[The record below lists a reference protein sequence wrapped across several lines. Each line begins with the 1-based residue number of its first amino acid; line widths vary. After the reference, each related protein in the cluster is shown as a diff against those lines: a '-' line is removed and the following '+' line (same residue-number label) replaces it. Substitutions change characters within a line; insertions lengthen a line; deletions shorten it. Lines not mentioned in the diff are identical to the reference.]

1 MSFIIFIILVIL
13 LLFFFFAS
21 VILSLV
27 GNVLSLFG
35 FGRKK
40 QNNSGGTSY
49 SQTRNDGWNSHNNNS
64 RNAGAKEKKILFDK
78 DEGEY
83 VDFEEIKDGER

>member
-1 MSFIIFIILVIL
+1 MSFIIFIIFVIL

-27 GNVLSLFG
+27 GNVLSMLG

-49 SQTRNDGWNSHNNNS
+49 HQARNDGWSSHDNS
-64 RNAGAKEKKILFDK
+64 RNAGTKDKKILFGK

>member
-1 MSFIIFIILVIL
+1 MSFIIFIIFLVL
-13 LLFFFFAS
+13 LAFVFFAS

-40 QNNSGGTSY
+40 QDNNGGNPY
-49 SQTRNDGWNSHNNNS
+49 RKERNDGWGNQNSHTT
-64 RNAGAKEKKILFDK
+64 GTKDKKILFDK

-83 VDFEEIKDGER
+83 VDFEEIKD

>member
-1 MSFIIFIILVIL
+1 MSFIIFIIFVIL

-21 VILSLV
+21 V
-27 GNVLSLFG
+27 VLSLLGNLFS
-35 FGRKK
+35 FFRPRKRED
-40 QNNSGGTSY
+40 G
-49 SQTRNDGWNSHNNNS
+49 NDGKTYRRQEQNPGWDNRNPHN
-64 RNAGAKEKKILFDK
+64 GTKDKKILFGK

>member
-1 MSFIIFIILVIL
+1 MSFIIFIIFVIL

-21 VILSLV
+21 V
-27 GNVLSLFG
+27 VLSLLGNLFSLFRPG
-35 FGRKK
+35 KRRDGNEGGAFRRQE
-40 QNNSGGTSY
+40 QNPGWDNRNPHAGT
-49 SQTRNDGWNSHNNNS
+49 
-64 RNAGAKEKKILFDK
+64 KEKKILFDK